1 MRTLYLH
8 KIVIVIFYIRY
19 ERKFLTLYKHKLF
32 LTKWCI
38 LQSCDDPF
46 KSIRNNIYTIRYE
59 LLPEELLKTYNENEM
74 NFKNSLKK
82 IWDIKDFL
90 PPKNLKSV

>member
-1 MRTLYLH
+1 M
-8 KIVIVIFYIRY
+8 VRY
-19 ERKFLTLYKHKLF
+19 ES
-32 LTKWCI
+32 
-38 LQSCDDPF
+38 LQ
-46 KSIRNNIYTIRYE
+46 
-59 LLPEELLKTYNENEM
+59 EELLKTYNENEM